1 MPKIIQLEPHLAN
14 LIAAGEVVERPAS
27 VVKELVENS
36 IDAGAKTITVELQNG
51 GMTFLRVSDDGC
63 GMSRE
68 DAKTAFLRHAT
79 SKLRTRED
87 LEAIGTLGFRGE
99 ALAATAAVSRID
111 LLTRTADTLAGS
123 HLTLE
128 GGKLL
133 SCEEA
138 GCPVGTTI
146 VVRDLFFNT
155 PARMKFMKRDSVE
168 GSAAASAVQ
177 KQALAHPEISFRL
190 IKDGQSQLHTPGDG
204 ALLSAVY
211 AVLGRQAALEMVPV
225 ESQWQSLR
233 LTGFVSRPTATRGT
247 RANQFFYV
255 NQRLIYSKTLTAA
268 LEEAYRNQLMV
279 GRFPSCVLNLSMP
292 LSSVDVN
299 VHPAKT
305 EVKFLNEREIFDCV
319 HYGVLGTLNR
329 TPGQVPFVMKE
340 RPAGAQSVSTRASG
354 SADAQCASLHADSE
368 GRSGSADAQCA
379 SLHADS
385 EGRSG
390 SVGAQ
395 CASLHAGSEGRSG
408 SADAQCASLHAAS
421 EGRSGSADAQCASLR
436 SESGRAS
443 VPARPQAPVHT
454 VSRQEYEQIAAVLHA
469 APRPEPSQALRDA
482 VRAAPLRSDVQ
493 RPMDGADG
501 FLAPLGMTESGR
513 PGASADAQCASLH
526 ADSEGRSASADAQCA
541 SVHADSEGRS
551 ASADAQCAS
560 LHANSEGR
568 SESADAPCPSLPS
581 ESEAGRA
588 ADSVPL
594 PLAGVEAGPTFRYI
608 GEAFRTYVLV
618 EQGENLILID
628 KHAAHERMNFE
639 RLLAQGTTVVGQT
652 LLQPLTSRFDREE
665 AALLLEHRELLLSLG
680 YDVDDLGEGDLLLR
694 QIPSDVSASDAAAT
708 LSEIAGHLRDGRLDT
723 PTRLRD
729 EALHTIAC
737 KAAIKA
743 GYITDPAEL
752 QRLAA
757 EVLRRDDLK
766 YCPHGRPVCTVIS
779 KREMEKQ
786 FRRVK

>member
-1 MPKIIQLEPHLAN
+1 M
-14 LIAAGEVVERPAS
+14 
-27 VVKELVENS
+27 
-36 IDAGAKTITVELQNG
+36 
-51 GMTFLRVSDDGC
+51 
-63 GMSRE
+63 
-68 DAKTAFLRHAT
+68 
-79 SKLRTRED
+79 
-87 LEAIGTLGFRGE
+87 
-99 ALAATAAVSRID
+99 
-111 LLTRTADTLAGS
+111 
-123 HLTLE
+123 
-128 GGKLL
+128 
-133 SCEEA
+133 
-138 GCPVGTTI
+138 
-146 VVRDLFFNT
+146 
-155 PARMKFMKRDSVE
+155 
-168 GSAAASAVQ
+168 
-177 KQALAHPEISFRL
+177 
-190 IKDGQSQLHTPGDG
+190 
-204 ALLSAVY
+204 
-211 AVLGRQAALEMVPV
+211 
-225 ESQWQSLR
+225 
-233 LTGFVSRPTATRGT
+233 
-247 RANQFFYV
+247 
-255 NQRLIYSKTLTAA
+255 
-268 LEEAYRNQLMV
+268 
-279 GRFPSCVLNLSMP
+279 
-292 LSSVDVN
+292 
-299 VHPAKT
+299 
-305 EVKFLNEREIFDCV
+305 
-319 HYGVLGTLNR
+319 
-329 TPGQVPFVMKE
+329 
-340 RPAGAQSVSTRASG
+340 
-354 SADAQCASLHADSE
+354 
-368 GRSGSADAQCA
+368 
-379 SLHADS
+379 
-385 EGRSG
+385 
-390 SVGAQ
+390 
-395 CASLHAGSEGRSG
+395 
-408 SADAQCASLHAAS
+408 
-421 EGRSGSADAQCASLR
+421 
-436 SESGRAS
+436 
-443 VPARPQAPVHT
+443 
-454 VSRQEYEQIAAVLHA
+454 SRQEYEQIAAVLHA

-513 PGASADAQCASLH
+513 PGASADAQCASL
-526 ADSEGRSASADAQCA
+526 
-541 SVHADSEGRS
+541 HADSEGRS

-665 AALLLEHRELLLSLG
+665 AALLLEHRELLLRLG

>member
-190 IKDGQSQLHTPGDG
+190 IKDGQSQLQTPGDG
-204 ALLSAVY
+204 ELLSAVY

-255 NQRLIYSKTLTAA
+255 NQRLIYAKTLTAA

-368 GRSGSADAQCA
+368 SRSGSADAQCA

-385 EGRSG
+385 EGRS
-390 SVGAQ
+390 
-395 CASLHAGSEGRSG
+395 R
-408 SADAQCASLHAAS
+408 
-421 EGRSGSADAQCASLR
+421 SADAQCASLR

-443 VPARPQAPVHT
+443 VPARPQAAVHT
-454 VSRQEYEQIAAVLHA
+454 VSRQDYEQIAAVLHA

-493 RPMDGADG
+493 RPMDEGDG
-501 FLAPLGMTESGR
+501 FRAPLGMTESGR

-526 ADSEGRSASADAQCA
+526 ADSEGRSGSADARCA
-541 SVHADSEGRS
+541 SLHADSEGRS
-551 ASADAQCAS
+551 KSAD
-560 LHANSEGR
+560 N
-568 SESADAPCPSLPS
+568 
-581 ESEAGRA
+581 
-588 ADSVPL
+588 VPL

-608 GEAFRTYVLV
+608 GEAFRTYLLV

-723 PTRLRD
+723 PARLRD